1 MKKIKKILFKAI
13 KSSKKIK
20 HIIEKYNIGSFKFR
34 MDLGA
39 LRRNHYAYICFNA
52 ALLAKKLGYKKISV
66 LEYGVAEGSGLISL
80 EKYTDEIQKILD
92 IEIEI
97 YGFDTG
103 KGLPKVDNYKDLPYH
118 WKEGF
123 FSMDQNKLKKKLKK
137 AKLIIGNIENTSQNF
152 FKDHNPAPIG
162 AVIQDFD
169 LYSSTKT
176 ALNMMIDNKNFFL
189 PRVFSYFD
197 DILGGEVELYNDY
210 TGERLAINEF
220 NLNNEDIKISPA
232 YYFLPRSNINWHH
245 QIRIIHFFKH
255 DKYNNFVSDETFLP
269 V

>member
-1 MKKIKKILFKAI
+1 MQKIKKTLFKII
-13 KSSKKIK
+13 KSSKNLK
-20 HIIEKYNIGSFKFR
+20 HFIQKYNIGTFKFR

-39 LRRNHYAYICFNA
+39 LRREHYAYICFNA

-66 LEYGVAEGSGLISL
+66 IEFGVAEGSGLLSL
-80 EKYTDEIQKILD
+80 EKYTEEIHKILN
-92 IEIEI
+92 IEIDI

-103 KGLPKVDNYKDLPYH
+103 KGLPKVENYKDLPYH

-123 FSMDQNKLKKKLKK
+123 FSMNREHLMKKLKK
-137 AKLIIGNIENTSQNF
+137 AKLIIGNIETTSKNF
-152 FKDHNPAPIG
+152 FKEYKPAPIG

-169 LYSSTKT
+169 LYSATKV
-176 ALNMMIDNKNFFL
+176 ALDMMKNNNSFFL

-220 NLNNEDIKISPA
+220 NLSSEDIKISPA
-232 YYFLPRSNINWHH
+232 YYFLSRKNEQWHH

-255 DKYNNFVSDETFLP
+255 EKYNTFISDETHLP